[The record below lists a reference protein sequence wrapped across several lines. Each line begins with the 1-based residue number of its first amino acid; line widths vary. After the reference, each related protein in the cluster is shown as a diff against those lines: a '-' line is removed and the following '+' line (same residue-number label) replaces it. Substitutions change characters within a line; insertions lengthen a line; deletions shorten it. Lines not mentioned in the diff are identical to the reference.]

1 MHDELTNDDELGLP
15 RDINALCVIGWDH
28 KLERPAVA
36 MCEDNWQML
45 NPDQENEVYRLL
57 ADLALEFAPL
67 TIDFLG
73 RSGNE

>member
-1 MHDELTNDDELGLP
+1 
-15 RDINALCVIGWDH
+15 
-28 KLERPAVA
+28 